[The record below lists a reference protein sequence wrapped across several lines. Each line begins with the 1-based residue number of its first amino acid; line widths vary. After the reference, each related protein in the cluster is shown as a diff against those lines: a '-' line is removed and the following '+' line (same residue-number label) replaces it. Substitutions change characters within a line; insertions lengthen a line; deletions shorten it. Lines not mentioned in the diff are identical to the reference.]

1 MRRESRLQ
9 YGLEPDY
16 STPLQPS
23 KEEGPW
29 SSPVDHS
36 SNDLVLLFPEEKE
49 YINLMWQMMLQFF
62 SGYLI
67 QPERFR
73 RLVPVIPQGD
83 DNSSHFVG
91 QVRQI

>member
-1 MRRESRLQ
+1 
-9 YGLEPDY
+9 
-16 STPLQPS
+16 
-23 KEEGPW
+23 
-29 SSPVDHS
+29 
-36 SNDLVLLFPEEKE
+36 
-49 YINLMWQMMLQFF
+49 MWQMMLQFL